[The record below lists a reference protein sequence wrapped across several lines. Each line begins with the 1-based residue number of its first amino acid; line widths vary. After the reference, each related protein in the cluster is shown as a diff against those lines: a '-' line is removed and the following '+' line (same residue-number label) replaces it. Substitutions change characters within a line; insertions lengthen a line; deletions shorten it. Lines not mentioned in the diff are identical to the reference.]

1 MDRCPHQLVLPNGKK
16 MLVWQRGDGR
26 APAVIQHRV
35 KPKPKTARLLHCLNL
50 FSMTQLPGEKAAQV
64 MRQYLLPMF
73 EVHRIRQ
80 EEIERHERLGTSTTR
95 KEPKL
100 EVPTSTPRA
109 ASPVSPGKTAVLAEM
124 QLSDSLLSELQVA
137 KEGNAVLRQRL
148 TVSETACKELYEKL
162 EAATSSLAKLKV
174 ELEQTKQKESFSRLH
189 ITQTESDCASLRWQL
204 QQLEALIGQH
214 QEEQSRLSQ
223 TVTELRQ
230 TNEELSRKLTV
241 TRNTAS
247 LLQHEHEVLTEQ
259 SVSKAH
265 IDDIQK
271 FSANLQNECAK
282 LANERTR
289 LLDIKKDLTLQR
301 DRLAAETNRLR
312 RELEET
318 RLQVSKES
326 AQQSEEIENLKKERE
341 EMDKQMKELR
351 EDRDKLKQRIARF
364 RARRKMFEAQQ
375 RTCKNCG
382 KDYEETE
389 NYNWSCR
396 THHSEYG
403 GEMWWCCGKLG
414 KNAPGCRFSK
424 HESKDDDDELDA
436 EEKMEREAASHCP
449 KDPNPRAGGA
459 DVNGKEELRR
469 LEILG
474 NQERSQQR
482 RQSGLDMAVELADKF
497 GYEGLREPLDDE
509 DIFMDLRSAAT
520 SRAPSFSVKVEAEGV
535 TTASAFPPE
544 SLPNAVTEAPRATP
558 QPPSEE
564 LAVA

>member
-1 MDRCPHQLVLPNGKK
+1 
-16 MLVWQRGDGR
+16 
-26 APAVIQHRV
+26 
-35 KPKPKTARLLHCLNL
+35 
-50 FSMTQLPGEKAAQV
+50 

-73 EVHRIRQ
+73 DVHRIRL
-80 EEIERHERLGTSTTR
+80 EDLERHERLGTPVSR
-95 KEPKL
+95 KEAKEEAPR
-100 EVPTSTPRA
+100 PSPRA
-109 ASPVSPGKTAVLAEM
+109 ASPASSGKTAVLAEM
-124 QLSDSLLSELQVA
+124 QLSDTLLSELHAV
-137 KEGNAVLRQRL
+137 KERNATLQQL
-148 TVSETACKELYEKL
+148 LNVSETTCKELREKL
-162 EAATSSLAKLKV
+162 EASTSSLTKLKV

-214 QEEQSRLSQ
+214 QAEQSRLSQ
-223 TVTELRQ
+223 CVTELRQ
-230 TNEELSRKLTV
+230 ANEELSRKLSV

-247 LLQHEHEVLTEQ
+247 LMQHEHEVLTEQVRGLSAAAKDLPTVKSLQDTLLFEQ

-271 FSANLQNECAK
+271 FSENLQNECAK

-301 DRLAAETNRLR
+301 DRLVAETTRLR

-318 RLQVSKES
+318 RQQVTKDN
-326 AQQSEEIENLKKERE
+326 AQQFEERENMRKERE
-341 EMDKQMKELR
+341 QMEKQLKDLR

-364 RARRKMFEAQQ
+364 RARRKLFEAQQ

-414 KNAPGCRFSK
+414 KNALGCRFSK
-424 HESKDDDDELDA
+424 HESKDDDEELDA
-436 EEKMEREAASHCP
+436 EEKLEREAASQCP
-449 KDPNPRAGGA
+449 RDPNPRAGGV

-474 NQERSQQR
+474 NQERSQQK
-482 RQSGLDMAVELADKF
+482 RQSGLGMALELADKF
-497 GYEGLREPLDDE
+497 GYEGLREPVDE
-509 DIFMDLRSAAT
+509 GDIFLV
-520 SRAPSFSVKVEAEGV
+520 RAL
-535 TTASAFPPE
+535 TCY
-544 SLPNAVTEAPRATP
+544 R
-558 QPPSEE
+558 
-564 LAVA
+564 

>member
-26 APAVIQHRV
+26 APTVIQHRMG
-35 KPKPKTARLLHCLNL
+35 KDDLLVLVIIGANPSTL
-50 FSMTQLPGEKAAQV
+50 LQQLPGEKAAQV

-174 ELEQTKQKESFSRLH
+174 ELEQTKQK
-189 ITQTESDCASLRWQL
+189 TESDCASLRWQL

-259 SVSKAH
+259 VRGLSAVTKDLPTVKSLQDALLFEEIEEEICILSDFIWSRSTAFQSVSKAH

-282 LANERTR
+282 LTNERTR

-509 DIFMDLRSAAT
+509 DIFM
-520 SRAPSFSVKVEAEGV
+520 VGGIIGWI
-535 TTASAFPPE
+535 
-544 SLPNAVTEAPRATP
+544 
-558 QPPSEE
+558 
-564 LAVA
+564 

>member
-26 APAVIQHRV
+26 APTVIQHRMG
-35 KPKPKTARLLHCLNL
+35 KDDLLVLVIIGANPSTL
-50 FSMTQLPGEKAAQV
+50 LQQLPGEKAAQV

-174 ELEQTKQKESFSRLH
+174 ELEQTKQK
-189 ITQTESDCASLRWQL
+189 TESDCASLRWQL

-247 LLQHEHEVLTEQ
+247 LLQHEHEVLTEQVRGLSAVTKDLPTVKSLQDALLFEEIEEEICILSDFIWSRSTAFQ

-375 RTCKNCG
+375 WTCKNCG

-509 DIFMDLRSAAT
+509 DIFM
-520 SRAPSFSVKVEAEGV
+520 VGGIIGWI
-535 TTASAFPPE
+535 
-544 SLPNAVTEAPRATP
+544 
-558 QPPSEE
+558 
-564 LAVA
+564 

>member
-26 APAVIQHRV
+26 APTVIQHRMG
-35 KPKPKTARLLHCLNL
+35 KDDLLVLVIIGANPSTL
-50 FSMTQLPGEKAAQV
+50 LQQLPGEKAAQV

-174 ELEQTKQKESFSRLH
+174 ELEQTKQK
-189 ITQTESDCASLRWQL
+189 TESDCASLRWQL

-247 LLQHEHEVLTEQ
+247 LLQHEHEVLTEQVRGLSAVTKDLPTVKSLQDALLFEEIEEEICILSDFIWSRSTAFQ

-509 DIFMDLRSAAT
+509 DIFM
-520 SRAPSFSVKVEAEGV
+520 VGGIIGWI
-535 TTASAFPPE
+535 
-544 SLPNAVTEAPRATP
+544 
-558 QPPSEE
+558 
-564 LAVA
+564 

>member
-1 MDRCPHQLVLPNGKK
+1 
-16 MLVWQRGDGR
+16 
-26 APAVIQHRV
+26 
-35 KPKPKTARLLHCLNL
+35 
-50 FSMTQLPGEKAAQV
+50 

-100 EVPTSTPRA
+100 EVPASTPRA

-124 QLSDSLLSELQVA
+124 QLSDSLLSELQAV

-174 ELEQTKQKESFSRLH
+174 ELEQTKQK
-189 ITQTESDCASLRWQL
+189 TESDCASLRWQL

-214 QEEQSRLSQ
+214 QAEQSRLSQ

-241 TRNTAS
+241 TRNTAA

-259 SVSKAH
+259 VRGLSAVTKDLPTVKSLQDALLFEESVSKAH
-265 IDDIQK
+265 LDDIQK

-289 LLDIKKDLTLQR
+289 LLDIKKDLTLHR

-318 RLQVSKES
+318 RLQASKES
-326 AQQSEEIENLKKERE
+326 AQQSEEIESLKKERE

-449 KDPNPRAGGA
+449 KDPNPRAGGV

-497 GYEGLREPLDDE
+497 GYEGLREPLDDG
-509 DIFMDLRSAAT
+509 DIFM
-520 SRAPSFSVKVEAEGV
+520 VGGIIGWI
-535 TTASAFPPE
+535 
-544 SLPNAVTEAPRATP
+544 
-558 QPPSEE
+558 
-564 LAVA
+564 

>member
-26 APAVIQHRV
+26 APAVIQHRMG
-35 KPKPKTARLLHCLNL
+35 KDDLLVLVIIGANPSTL
-50 FSMTQLPGEKAAQV
+50 LQQLPGEKAAQV

-174 ELEQTKQKESFSRLH
+174 ELEQTKQK
-189 ITQTESDCASLRWQL
+189 TESDCASLRWQL

-247 LLQHEHEVLTEQ
+247 LLQHEHEVLTEQVRGLSAVTKDLPTVKSLQDALLFEEIEEEICILFDFIWSRSTAFQ

-509 DIFMDLRSAAT
+509 DIFM
-520 SRAPSFSVKVEAEGV
+520 VGGIIGWI
-535 TTASAFPPE
+535 
-544 SLPNAVTEAPRATP
+544 
-558 QPPSEE
+558 
-564 LAVA
+564 